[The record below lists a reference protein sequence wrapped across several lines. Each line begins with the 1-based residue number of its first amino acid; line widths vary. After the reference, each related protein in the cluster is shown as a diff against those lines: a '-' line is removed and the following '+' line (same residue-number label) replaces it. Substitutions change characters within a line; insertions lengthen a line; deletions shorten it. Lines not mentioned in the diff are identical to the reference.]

1 MTQQTGAIGE
11 QWVAHW
17 LAQQQWTILRQ
28 RWRSR
33 WGEIDLIAESPQRE
47 IVFIEVKTR
56 SRGNWDENGMLS
68 VNLTK
73 QAKIQKTAA
82 SFLQRYPQFCDRNCR
97 FDVALVSIAFLGEM
111 LTEPET
117 LPKIELSKP
126 ALWQGYRLTLFAY
139 LENAFTG

>member
-1 MTQQTGAIGE
+1 MTQTGAIGE

-17 LAQQQWTILRQ
+17 LTQQQWKILHQ

-33 WGEIDLIAESPQRE
+33 WGEIDLIAESPRGE

-56 SRGNWDENGMLS
+56 SQGNWDENGMLS
-68 VNLTK
+68 VNISK

-82 SFLQRYPQFCDRNCR
+82 SFLQRYPRFCDRSCR
-97 FDVALVSIAFLGEM
+97 FDVALVASSPGSEKVIS
-111 LTEPET
+111 TET
-117 LPKIELSKP
+117 LPKIELRKP
-126 ALWQGYRLTLFAY
+126 AIWRGYRLTLIDY